1 MLDHHKGRD
10 IPRPRDDREHCPNFL
25 LPRRRMGQA
34 ISEVAKR
41 SCGDLIQQLLEQVM
55 IALID
60 DRDVNPPAG

>member
-1 MLDHHKGRD
+1 
-10 IPRPRDDREHCPNFL
+10 
-25 LPRRRMGQA
+25 MGQA